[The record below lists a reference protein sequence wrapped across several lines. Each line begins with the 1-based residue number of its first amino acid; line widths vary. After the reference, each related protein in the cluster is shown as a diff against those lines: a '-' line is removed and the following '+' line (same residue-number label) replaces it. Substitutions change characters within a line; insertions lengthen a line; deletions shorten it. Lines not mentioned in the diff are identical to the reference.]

1 LPRIFNIDLYI
12 NFKIAKILFTFSI
25 IVTLTSLLPSASATQ
40 VFKCTINGTVSYQS
54 VPCPSGPPGKQPT
67 LEQLNAAEKLKR
79 ARQASESPARAPA
92 PSSPRAPYT
101 NPVGSSPSAAPAE
114 LPGRSF
120 RCDGRTYCSQMTSC
134 AEAKYFLSNCPDVKM
149 DGDGDGIP
157 CEEQWCNGVLR

>member
-1 LPRIFNIDLYI
+1 MLLIFNHLHGLAV
-12 NFKIAKILFTFSI
+12 FMVAVLMT
-25 IVTLTSLLPSASATQ
+25 IVSAPIFASQ
-40 VFKCTINGTVSYQS
+40 IFKCTINGTVTYQS
-54 VPCPSGPPGKQPT
+54 VPCPSGPSGSSGKRPT

-79 ARQASESPARAPA
+79 ERQASESPARAPA

>member
-1 LPRIFNIDLYI
+1 MPKFISGV
-12 NFKIAKILFTFSI
+12 AVFT
-25 IVTLTSLLPSASATQ
+25 VLTAISFATSATQ
-40 VFKCTINGTVSYQS
+40 VFKCTINGTVSYQA

-79 ARQASESPARAPA
+79 ERQASASPARAPA
-92 PSSPRAPYT
+92 PSGPRALHT
-101 NPVGSSPSAAPAE
+101 NPVVSSPSAAPAE

-120 RCDGRTYCSQMTSC
+120 RCDGRKHCSQMTSC

-157 CEEQWCNGVLR
+157 CEDQWCGGGSR